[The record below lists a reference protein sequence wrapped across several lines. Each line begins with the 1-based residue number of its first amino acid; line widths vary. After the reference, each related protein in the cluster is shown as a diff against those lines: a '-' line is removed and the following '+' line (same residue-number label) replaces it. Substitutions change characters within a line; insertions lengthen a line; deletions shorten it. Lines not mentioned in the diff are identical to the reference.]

1 MSKTL
6 IFISALIFINLSA
19 FSQKAEVIYFKA
31 NLPCCQA
38 TACNNLENQVKDI
51 VESNFTKGDVAFT
64 TKKIADPDNKD
75 LVEKYNAKSQT
86 LIIVGTSKKGK
97 SNTLDVSDILRKYRR
112 SEDADE
118 LENTLVAKIK
128 ESMK

>member
-1 MSKTL
+1 MAKTL
-6 IFISALIFINLSA
+6 ILISALIFINLSA

-38 TACNNLENQVKDI
+38 TACNNLENQVKGI
-51 VESNFTKGDVAFT
+51 VESNFTDDNVVFT

-86 LIIVGTSKKGK
+86 LIIVGTNKKK
-97 SNTLDVSDILRKYRR
+97 KNNTLDVSDILRKYLR